1 MQEEIKNSIMKR
13 YRVNVRTSTTGKH
26 TWDATVEFQGEN
38 VTMEMVVAESDKL
51 AEQMDKRYK
60 EE

>member
-1 MQEEIKNSIMKR
+1 MEQTIMKR

-38 VTMEMVVAESDKL
+38 VNMEDVLKESDKL
-51 AEQMDKRYK
+51 SEEMDKRYK
-60 EE
+60 EV